1 MNPNTAKSKLDDLSA
16 MARRIDRTNRRSIVD
31 EEIRPAL
38 EDLRSDWDKFD
49 MDPQKFSNQVDTL
62 KGWATVI
69 WTKAEGHITAG
80 KFGAELFKLETHLKK
95 T

>member
-1 MNPNTAKSKLDDLSA
+1 MNPNTAKSKLDNLSA
-16 MARRIDRTNRRSIVD
+16 MARGIDRANRRKVVA

-49 MDPQKFSNQVDTL
+49 MDPRRFSNQVDTL
-62 KGWATVI
+62 KGWATQI
-69 WTKAEGHITAG
+69 WMKADGHITAG
-80 KFGAELFKLETHLKK
+80 KFEAELFKLETHLKK